1 MFTLDQ
7 LHEAADLV
15 RAHVPPTPQFAWP
28 LLADRTGA
36 EVWVKHE
43 NHTPAGAFKLRGGLV
58 YLDDLARGAAASGRP
73 VPGIATATRGN
84 HGQSIPFAAR
94 PHGIPVRVWVPHG
107 NSVEKNAAAR
117 AWGAEVIE
125 HGHDFEAARA
135 EAMRVAADE
144 GLHPIG
150 PFHPLLVR
158 GVATYAL
165 EFLSAQPDLHTVYA
179 PIGMGSGACGLIA
192 ARDLLGLKTEIV
204 GVVAAAAPAY
214 ALSFEAGRVVATE
227 TAPTFAD
234 GVACR
239 APSEE
244 ALDVL
249 LKGAAR
255 IVRVTED
262 GVAEAM
268 RALHADT
275 HNMAESAG
283 AVALAGLMAERDR
296 MRGRRVGVILSGG
309 NVDATQYAKV
319 LAGETPAA

>member
-1 MFTLDQ
+1 MTLFTLDQ
-7 LHEAADLV
+7 LRDAAELV
-15 RAHVPPTPQFAWP
+15 GRRVPPTPQFAWP
-28 LLADRTGA
+28 LLAARTGA

-58 YLDDLARGAAASGRP
+58 YLDDLSRAGGA
-73 VPGIATATRGN
+73 PGIATATRGN

-94 PHGIPVRVWVPHG
+94 PHGIPVKVWVPHG

-125 HGHDFEAARA
+125 HGHDFEAART

-144 GLHPIG
+144 GLHAIG

-165 EFLSAQPDLHTVYA
+165 EFFTAQPDLDTVYV
-179 PIGMGSGACGLIA
+179 PIGMGSGACGLVT

-204 GVVAAAAPAY
+204 GVVAEAAPAY
-214 ALSFEAGRVVATE
+214 ALSFEAGRVVGTE

-255 IVRVTED
+255 IVRVSE
-262 GVAEAM
+262 GEVAEAM

-283 AVALAGLMAERDR
+283 AVGLAGLMAERER

-309 NVDATQYAKV
+309 NVDVAQYARV
-319 LAGETPAA
+319 LAGETPTA